1 MPQGRY
7 CQDDDGKIVGFGNG
21 ILAAD
26 MNQLPFPDKSDAFAK
41 IPGNRDIYTIA
52 SGRGCYNGC
61 TFCNSPTVRKNY
73 REEGFS
79 YMRRRAVD
87 DIILELKMAKER
99 YRPKAI
105 WFVDDTFIFNKKYM
119 REFAEKYGAEIGL
132 PFFCNTIPDF
142 FDEEILADLVTAGMA
157 NVEVGIQ
164 SLDAHTRL
172 NYFGR
177 KESNE
182 DYGRFVGLL
191 RKLGVYVNTDHI
203 VNPWDSRESLKKQIR
218 LYSEYR
224 PSFIS
229 VFRFQYFP
237 DTPIMDHA
245 INSGFLTPDDK
256 KAAGDGYVLN
266 YVNGGSVGE
275 VLDDQHDLLILLNL
289 TPFLP
294 RSVTGF
300 LLDTGLHKLLRF
312 VPGKISLLIHGLSAL
327 ARKADVPGRVQLKLM
342 VWSWIG
348 YKPTVTADQVKSVHE
363 ISQIKKIQRP
373 SRQTSQ
379 PQISWLDQTP

>member
-1 MPQGRY
+1 MPQGIY
-7 CQDDDGKIVGFGNG
+7 CEDHVEIVGFGNG
-21 ILAAD
+21 KLAAD
-26 MNQLPFPDKSDAFAK
+26 LNQLPFPDKSDAFRSNS
-41 IPGNRDIYTIA
+41 GNRDIYTIA

-73 REEGFS
+73 RDEGFN
-79 YMRRRAVD
+79 YMRRRDVD
-87 DIILELKMAKER
+87 DVILELKMAKER
-99 YRPKAI
+99 YQPKAI

-119 REFAEKYGAEIGL
+119 RVFAQKYAAEIGL

-142 FDEEILADLVTAGMA
+142 FDEEILAALVAAGMS

-182 DYGRFVGLL
+182 DYGRMVGML

-203 VNPWDSRESLKKQIR
+203 INPWDSRESLKKQIR

-229 VFRFQYFP
+229 VFHLQYFP
-237 DTPIMDHA
+237 DTPVMDHA
-245 INSGFLTPDDK
+245 IKSGFLTPADK
-256 KAAGDGYVLN
+256 KAASDGYVVN
-266 YVNGGSVGE
+266 YFNGGSVSD
-275 VLDDQHDLLILLNL
+275 VVDDQHDLIILLNL

-294 RSVTGF
+294 RFVTRF
-300 LLDTGLHKLLRF
+300 LLDTGWHRLLRF
-312 VPGKISLLIHGLSAL
+312 VPSQFTQVIHGLSAL
-327 ARKADVPGRVQLKLM
+327 AHKADVPGRVQLKLLI
-342 VWSWIG
+342 WSWFR
-348 YKPTVTADQVKSVHE
+348 YNPSVSVAQVKSVLE
-363 ISQIKKIQRP
+363 ISQIKQEPEVLHAKPLRRI
-373 SRQTSQ
+373 
-379 PQISWLDQTP
+379 LAD

>member
-1 MPQGRY
+1 MPQGIY
-7 CQDDDGKIVGFGNG
+7 CEDSGQIMGYGNG
-21 ILAAD
+21 TLAAD
-26 MNQLPFPDKSDAFAK
+26 LNQLPFPDKSDAFDK
-41 IPGNRDIYTIA
+41 YPGNRDIYTIA
-52 SGRGCYNGC
+52 SGRGCYNRC

-79 YMRRRAVD
+79 YMRRRTVD

-105 WFVDDTFIFNKKYM
+105 WFVDDTFIFNKKFM
-119 REFAEKYGAEIGL
+119 RAFAQRYREEIDL

-142 FDEEILADLVTAGMA
+142 FDEEILSTLVAAGLS

-164 SLDAHTRL
+164 SLDAHTRR

-182 DYGRFVGLL
+182 DYGRFVGML

-203 VNPWDSRESLKKQIR
+203 INPWDSRDSLKKQIR

-229 VFRFQYFP
+229 VFHLQYFP
-237 DTPIMDHA
+237 DTPVIDHA
-245 INSGFLTPDDK
+245 IKSGFLTPADK
-256 KAAGDGYVLN
+256 KAAGDGYVVN
-266 YVNGGSVGE
+266 YFNGGSVSK
-275 VLDDQHDLLILLNL
+275 VLDDQHDLVILLNL

-294 RSVTGF
+294 RFITRF
-300 LLDTGLHKLLRF
+300 LLDTGWYKLLKF
-312 VPGKISLLIHGLSAL
+312 VPSQISLLIHGLSAL
-327 ARKADVPGRVQLKLM
+327 ARKADVPGRVHLKLM
-342 VWSWIG
+342 IWSWIG
-348 YKPTVTADQVKSVHE
+348 YRPTVSAAHVKSVRD
-363 ISQIKKIQRP
+363 ISQAKRK
-373 SRQTSQ
+373 
-379 PQISWLDQTP
+379 LDVHHAKPLRRILAD